1 MNANETR
8 PDGQKPQ
15 RRGARSVPVL
25 IVGGG
30 PVGLALAAE
39 LGWRGIHCELVE
51 QGDGAIATP
60 KMNEVNTRTMEFCR
74 RWGVAD
80 AVRHCPFPDDHP
92 LDVVFVTSLAGH
104 ELARMRRPSR
114 AQQHADRHSPVRPQI
129 CSQIWFDPI
138 LRAFAQA
145 QPGVTL
151 RHRTRLESF
160 AESADGVTAELRDL
174 DGGTRE
180 TIRAE
185 YLVGCDGA
193 TSEIREAL
201 GIGLGGEGVL
211 GHPLH
216 LFFRAPD
223 LLARC
228 GREPGVFFLAIDRGG
243 LWANIR
249 IIDPANGLWRLMALE
264 SDGRQTP
271 DSIDRAALLQRAV
284 GRPIDVEWRGVSVWK
299 RRSVVAERY
308 SHGRVFL
315 AGDAV
320 HQLSPTGALGMN
332 TGIGDAV
339 DLGWKLAAVLAGWGG
354 PNLLASYD
362 SERRPVGVRNVGMAT
377 EFYLAH
383 GEFSGGMAAIED
395 DSDAGRALRRRL
407 GESLARD
414 VGRMFRTAGLQL
426 GYRYESSPIC
436 VADGTP
442 PLADDPKTFVASA
455 RPGSRAPHAWLG
467 DGRSTLDLFGRGFVL
482 LRFGDADTTALKE
495 AAAARK
501 MPLEIVDLDEP
512 EAVALYER
520 GLVLVRPDG
529 HVAWRG
535 DAMPAADAL
544 VDRVRGAA

>member
-1 MNANETR
+1 MSTVTNYQASSAA
-8 PDGQKPQ
+8 P
-15 RRGARSVPVL
+15 GARDVPVL

-39 LGWRGIHCELVE
+39 LGWRGIRCELVE
-51 QGDGAIATP
+51 QGDGAITTP

-104 ELARMRRPSR
+104 ELARMRRPPR
-114 AQQHADRHSPVRPQI
+114 AQQQADRHSPVRPQI

-138 LRAFAQA
+138 LRAFAQE
-145 QPGVTL
+145 QKGVTL

-160 AESADGVTAELRDL
+160 AESTGGVTAELRDL
-174 DGGTRE
+174 DTGKRE
-180 TIRAE
+180 TIRAN

-193 TSEIREAL
+193 TSAIRDAL
-201 GIGLGGEGVL
+201 EIGLGGDGVL

-249 IIDPANGLWRLMALE
+249 IIDPVNGLWRLMALE
-264 SDGRQTP
+264 SDGKQTP
-271 DSIDRAALLQRAV
+271 ESIDRAALLQRAV
-284 GRPIDVEWRGVSVWK
+284 GRPIDVEWLGVSVWK

-362 SERRPVGVRNVGMAT
+362 SDRRPIGVRNVGMAT

-383 GEFSGGMAAIED
+383 GEFAGGMAAIED
-395 DSDAGRALRRRL
+395 DSEAGRALRRRL
-407 GESLARD
+407 GDSLARD
-414 VGRMFRTAGLQL
+414 VGRMFRTTGLQL

-436 VADGTP
+436 VADSTP
-442 PLADDPKTFVASA
+442 PVADDPETFVPSA

-482 LRFGDADTTALKE
+482 LRFGDADTTALRE
-495 AAAARK
+495 AAAVRNV
-501 MPLEIVDLDEP
+501 PLAIVDVNEP
-512 EAVALYER
+512 EAASLYER
-520 GLVLVRPDG
+520 RLVLVRPDG
-529 HVAWRG
+529 HVAWRA
-535 DAMPAADAL
+535 DEAPDNADAL
-544 VDRVRGAA
+544 IDRVRGAA